1 MHVLIFLFIIAAGII
16 TAGAALIYAIESP
29 HEDSQ
34 IQTWLDAFWWSV
46 ATATTVG
53 YGDVVPVTELGRAV
67 SLIYMFFGIG
77 LIATFLSVFGTTFY
91 KKRFQNSEDLSHGHK
106 TILTKIE
113 ELEKKQN
120 EHTKILSDIWEKLE
134 DYENKNK

>member
-1 MHVLIFLFIIAAGII
+1 MHILISLFVIAAGII
-16 TAGAALIYAIESP
+16 TAGAVVIYAIESP
-29 HEDSQ
+29 HEESQ

-53 YGDVVPVTELGRAV
+53 YGDVVPVTELGRAI

-91 KKRFQNSEDLSHGHK
+91 KKRFQRSEELSHGH
-106 TILTKIE
+106 TIILRQIE
-113 ELEKKQN
+113 SLEKKIN
-120 EHTKILSDIWEKLE
+120 EHSKILKEIQEKLE
-134 DYENKNK
+134 NNETKN